1 MQASPATIVPYM
13 LKTDPDS
20 TILQKSMQHMDRKD
34 GASVRPKVSSLE
46 KAIRDLEKKVAEC
59 K

>member
-1 MQASPATIVPYM
+1 MQGSLATIVSYM
-13 LKTDPDS
+13 LWTDSEPA
-20 TILQKSMQHMDRKD
+20 ILQKTVQHLHRKD

-46 KAIRDLEKKVAEC
+46 KAIRDLEKIVADC